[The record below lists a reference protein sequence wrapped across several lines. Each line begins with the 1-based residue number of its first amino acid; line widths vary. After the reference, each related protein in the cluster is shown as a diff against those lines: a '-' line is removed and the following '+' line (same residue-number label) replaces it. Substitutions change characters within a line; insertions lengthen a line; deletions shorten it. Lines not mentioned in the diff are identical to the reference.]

1 MLCKKRKNQFIDSLV
16 EHFKKITKM
25 LNVPIF
31 SVTILNLIKKGIL
44 DFNVTTAT
52 DICMK
57 EVIESCPHCAL

>member
-16 EHFKKITKM
+16 EHFEKITKM

-44 DFNVTTAT
+44 DFNVTTVT